1 MPETLCRKAGLGGRL
16 AISFDSTLEEYLKEI
31 DESPLLNSE
40 EEYELARRIIELN
53 DPQAREHLVRSNLR
67 LVVNIAK
74 KYGNRGMHLSD
85 LIEEGNLGLL
95 RAIDSFDTSFEVR
108 FSTYAAWWIKQSI
121 KRALQISTQPIHV
134 PGYMVELIHQW
145 RQTCAELETQIGYT
159 PTIEQAAKK
168 MKLSLRKAKVIA
180 ELIQNIS
187 SGVRNDTLDENQGL
201 EDTLEDERAE
211 AWHEA
216 ILNEEEIKK
225 AVAFLDELEP
235 REAQVLILRFG
246 LDGHPAL
253 TLKQIGKK
261 LGLTRER
268 ARQIQHLAL
277 AKLNELMTV

>member
-1 MPETLCRKAGLGGRL
+1 L
-16 AISFDSTLEEYLKEI
+16 AITFDITLEEYLKDI
-31 DESPLLNSE
+31 DESPLLNPE

-53 DPQAREHLVRSNLR
+53 DPQARERLVRSNLR

-74 KYGNRGMHLSD
+74 KFGNRGMHLAD

-95 RAIDSFDTSFEVR
+95 RAIDSFDTSFKVR

-134 PGYMVELIHQW
+134 PGYMVELTHQW
-145 RQTCAELETQIGYT
+145 RQASAELETQLGHS
-159 PTIEQAAKK
+159 PAIEQVAKK
-168 MKLSLRKAKVIA
+168 LHVPLRKAKIIA

-187 SGVRNDTLDENQGL
+187 SGLRNDSLDENQGL
-201 EDTLEDERAE
+201 DETIEDERTE
-211 AWHEA
+211 ASHEA
-216 ILNEEEIKK
+216 MLNEEESKK
-225 AVAFLDELEP
+225 AVTFLDELEP
-235 REAQVLILRFG
+235 REAEVLILRFG
-246 LDGHPAL
+246 LDGQEPI

-268 ARQIQHLAL
+268 VRQIQHNAL